1 MVSPISAAKLTVPG
15 GLSLKSLFNGQ
26 GRLRRR
32 VFPWLAACL
41 LLTPCGL
48 QAEYVVFKNGS
59 QLQINFH
66 LLEADNK
73 VKLILKSEGFAIV
86 DASSIE
92 KFEQEDYVPPEP
104 DLKAMPLP
112 PLPLPS
118 YAAPYHKLIVE
129 ASKRTGL
136 HEMLIATVIEAE
148 SNFDRYA
155 VSRKGARGL
164 MQLTPQT
171 ASDLGVHSI
180 YDPKENILAGARY
193 LRDLLTQ
200 FKNDLS
206 LALAAYNAGPDK
218 VLSYKGIPPFRE
230 TQDYVRK
237 VVSRFARRRETVP
250 AP

>member
-1 MVSPISAAKLTVPG
+1 MTG
-15 GLSLKSLFNGQ
+15 SL
-26 GRLRRR
+26 R
-32 VFPWLAACL
+32 
-41 LLTPCGL
+41 
-48 QAEYVVFKNGS
+48 AEYVVFKNGS
-59 QLQINFH
+59 QLQISFH

-73 VKLILKSEGFAIV
+73 VKLILKSEGYAVV
-86 DASSIE
+86 DAGSIE

-104 DLKAMPLP
+104 DPKALQIL

-129 ASKRTGL
+129 ASKKTGL

-171 ASDLGVHSI
+171 ASDLGVSSI

-193 LRDLLTQ
+193 LRDLLSQ
-200 FKNDLS
+200 FKNDLN

-218 VLSYKGIPPFRE
+218 VLSYRGIPPYRE

-237 VVSRFARRRETVP
+237 VVSRFARRREIVTGP
-250 AP
+250 